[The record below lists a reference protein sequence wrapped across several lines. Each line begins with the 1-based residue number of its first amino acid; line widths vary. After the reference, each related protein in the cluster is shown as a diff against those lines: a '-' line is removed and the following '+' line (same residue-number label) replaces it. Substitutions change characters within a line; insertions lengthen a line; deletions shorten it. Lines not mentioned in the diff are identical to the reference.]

1 MGIRPARPGE
11 TIGPEFDF
19 VIAGCRAG
27 RSDAFARLWR
37 TLQPPLL
44 RYLYVVAGD
53 GAEDLASET
62 WLEVA
67 RSLDRFN
74 GDEAGF
80 RGWLFTIARHRHLD
94 WIRRERRRPPTSP
107 TSDVPEQRAD
117 DDPADAAV
125 ATASTAHALELIRQ
139 LPPDQAE
146 AIALRVIADLDVSRV
161 AELMDREPGAVRVL
175 THRGLRR
182 LAQQTSALQLTNNS
196 ADGVTR

>member
-1 MGIRPARPGE
+1 VGIRPARAGE
-11 TIGPEFDF
+11 TLGAEFDF
-19 VIAGCRAG
+19 VIARCRAG
-27 RSDAFARLWR
+27 HSEAFARLWR

-67 RSLDRFN
+67 RSLDRFS

-94 WIRRERRRPPTSP
+94 WIRRERRRPATSP
-107 TSDVPEQRAD
+107 TSDVPEQPAD
-117 DDPADAAV
+117 DDPADAV
-125 ATASTAHALELIRQ
+125 LATASTAHALDMIRR

-146 AIALRVIADLDVSRV
+146 AIALRVIADLDVTRV
-161 AELMDREPGAVRVL
+161 AELMNREPGAVRVL

-182 LAQQTSALQLTNNS
+182 LAQQTSTLQLTNNS
-196 ADGVTR
+196 ADGVTP